1 MKSPFVLA
9 AVLVLL
15 AIAVLVGM
23 FFFPTPSETDRP
35 VAVAPAATATG
46 AKDRTTYATLEN
58 TVSASSDA
66 GAKPAQVPV
75 APPPPLATE
84 ESLTAK
90 GQDLDRVHDA
100 MVTYSEEGL
109 PVLKAYL
116 TNSDPEVRLAA
127 IEAIEQLAVPSG
139 AEVLQA
145 AAKNAKTAEE
155 AKEMLAAAEFL
166 KLPRLPISELKR
178 LIKEGKIA
186 PASDRSGQT
195 AAPQSGSP

>member
-1 MKSPFVLA
+1 MA

-15 AIAVLVGM
+15 AITVLVGM

-35 VAVAPAATATG
+35 VAVAPAAAATA
-46 AKDRTTYATLEN
+46 AKDRATYAILEN
-58 TVSASSDA
+58 TVSASA
-66 GAKPAQVPV
+66 EAKPAQVPA
-75 APPPPLATE
+75 APPLPLATE

-127 IEAIEQLAVPSG
+127 IEAIKQLAVPSG

-145 AAKNAKTAEE
+145 AVKNAKTAEE
-155 AKEMLAAAEFL
+155 AKEMLVAAEFL

-178 LIKEGKIA
+178 LIKEGKIT
-186 PASDRSGQT
+186 PASGQT